1 MKKGIISARFFC
13 ISLFLFICLTA
24 YTEEIEIDKVRD
36 ATAVITEIHEIPD
49 NAIPLSMLNNAY
61 GVAVVPDLLKVG
73 FFIGGRHGQGIMV
86 IRTDK
91 GTWSNPFFI
100 TLSGV
105 SVGWQI
111 GAQSTDIVLVF
122 KSRKSIDGIMQ
133 GKFTLGVDAAIAAGP
148 LGRQA
153 EASTD
158 IELEAEIYS
167 YAQSKGLF
175 AGLTIEGS
183 FIQIDHSANAAFYN
197 VEGIT
202 PEEIVN
208 DKGIRVPAEVGEF
221 LKCLRIFTHEKN
233 TQEDNQRTDI

>member
-1 MKKGIISARFFC
+1 MKKRSVSASLFC

-24 YTEEIEIDKVRD
+24 YAEGKETSKVRD
-36 ATAVITEIHEIPD
+36 ATTVITEIYEIPD
-49 NAIPLSMLNNAY
+49 NAIPLSMLDNAY
-61 GVAVVPDLLKVG
+61 GIAVVPDLLKVG

-100 TLSGV
+100 TFSGG
-105 SVGWQI
+105 SIGWQI

-167 YAQSKGLF
+167 YAQSKGFF

-183 FIQIDHSANAAFYN
+183 VIQIDHSANAAFYKSD
-197 VEGIT
+197 GIA

-208 DKGIRVPAEVGEF
+208 DKGIIIPAEAREF
-221 LKCLRIFTHEKN
+221 LKRLEIFTDEKN
-233 TQEDNQRTDI
+233 KREDNQRTDI

>member
-1 MKKGIISARFFC
+1 MKKRSISVSLFC

-24 YTEEIEIDKVRD
+24 HAEGKEIDKVRD
-36 ATAVITEIHEIPD
+36 ATAVITEMHEIPD

-61 GVAVVPDLLKVG
+61 GIAVVPDLLKVG

-86 IRTDK
+86 IRTDR

-100 TLSGV
+100 TLSGG
-105 SVGWQI
+105 SIGWQI

-122 KSRKSIDGIMQ
+122 KSPKSIDGIMQ

-183 FIQIDHSANAAFYN
+183 VIQIDHSANAAFYK
-197 VEGIT
+197 VDGIA
-202 PEEIVN
+202 PEEIIN
-208 DKGIRVPAEVGEF
+208 DKGIIMPAEAGEF
-221 LKCLRIFTHEKN
+221 LKRLEIFTDEKN
-233 TQEDNQRTDI
+233 RREDNQRTDT